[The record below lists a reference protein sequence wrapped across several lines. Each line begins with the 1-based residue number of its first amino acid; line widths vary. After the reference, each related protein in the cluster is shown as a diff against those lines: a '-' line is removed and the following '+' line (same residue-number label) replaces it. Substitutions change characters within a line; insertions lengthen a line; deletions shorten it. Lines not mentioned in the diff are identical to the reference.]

1 MLELYKNIRKYRKE
15 LGMSQAELAKK
26 TGYNDRSSIAK
37 IERGDVDLPQ
47 SKIILFANAL
57 NVSPGKL
64 MGNVDS
70 VSESSFL
77 DTQKEYYEDP
87 ETARL
92 AQEMFEDR
100 DMRMLFDM
108 KKSMTPERF
117 ARQMET
123 FRDMYRLEHPEEF
136 PEDWTD

>member
-1 MLELYKNIRKYRKE
+1 MKIYDRIKELCKEKGITITGLEKE
-15 LGMSQAELAKK
+15 LGFA
-26 TGYNDRSSIAK
+26 
-37 IERGDVDLPQ
+37 RGSL
-47 SKIILFANAL
+47 SKIDKNRPSIDRIQ
-57 NVSPGKL
+57 KL
-64 MGNVDS
+64 SNYFNKPVNY
-70 VSESSFL
+70 FTT
-77 DTQKEYYEDP
+77 DTVQNIGHQKEYYEDA

-108 KKSMTPERF
+108 KKNMTPERF
-117 ARQMET
+117 ARQMQT

>member
-1 MLELYKNIRKYRKE
+1 MKIYDKIKELCKEKGITITALEKE
-15 LGMSQAELAKK
+15 LGFA
-26 TGYNDRSSIAK
+26 
-37 IERGDVDLPQ
+37 RGSL
-47 SKIILFANAL
+47 SKIDKNKPGIDRVQKLANYF
-57 NVSPGKL
+57 GKP
-64 MGNVDS
+64 VEYFTKD
-70 VSESSFL
+70 ESSFS

-108 KKSMTPERF
+108 KKSMSPERF

>member
-1 MLELYKNIRKYRKE
+1 MVALSN
-15 LGMSQAELAKK
+15 
-26 TGYNDRSSIAK
+26 
-37 IERGDVDLPQ
+37 
-47 SKIILFANAL
+47 LFGC
-57 NVSPGKL
+57 SPSYL
-64 MGNVDS
+64 MGWDESNNS
-70 VSESSFL
+70 NESSFS
-77 DTQKEYYEDP
+77 DISKEYYEDP

-108 KKSMTPERF
+108 KKNMTPERF
-117 ARQMET
+117 ARQMQT

>member
-1 MLELYKNIRKYRKE
+1 MLELYKNIRKYRTE
-15 LGMSQAELAKK
+15 MGMSQAELAKR

-37 IERGDVDLPQ
+37 IERGGVDLPQ

-57 NVSPGKL
+57 NVTPGEL
-64 MGNVDS
+64 MGNVDDND
-70 VSESSFL
+70 VRFIGH
-77 DTQKEYYEDP
+77 QKEYYENA

-92 AQEMFEDR
+92 AQEMFEDK

-108 KKSMTPERF
+108 KKNMTPERF
-117 ARQMET
+117 TRQMQT